1 MRVVCTFDK
10 GSDLA
15 RSRFDAGY
23 SPATEF
29 HLTIGVECDVHAMA
43 LWESGLVILV
53 VDDTDLPRWQPIELF
68 TIIDRRVSA
77 QWEFGLGDPADM
89 VKALWGHPS
98 LIGDPDHHDSLSGL
112 VPGALEVF
120 RSETGRRMDD

>member
-15 RSRFDAGY
+15 HQRFDAGY

-29 HLTIGVECDVHAMA
+29 HLTVGEEYGVHAMA
-43 LWESGLVILV
+43 LWESGLAILV

-68 TIIDRRVSA
+68 SITDHRISA
-77 QWEFGLGDPADM
+77 QWEFDFGEPADV
-89 VKALWGHPS
+89 VKALWGYPS
-98 LIGDPDHHDSLSGL
+98 LVRDPDHHDSLSEL
-112 VPGALEVF
+112 APGVLEVF
-120 RSETGRRMDD
+120 RSETGRRPGD